1 MPVDPEYLHLV
12 YPDRNP
18 FLAFL
23 YGRNS
28 VDPKKKGRSVRDQ
41 LTSGR
46 DMCDKY
52 NWPILEEFKDTGLSA
67 SRYARKKRAD
77 FDDMLERIR
86 AGEPRIVVA
95 FEASRYY
102 RDLEVYVRL
111 RSACEEA
118 GVLLCYN
125 GMVYDLTKPADRKAT
140 AMDAVS
146 AEDELEGIRTRN
158 LNTAQKQA
166 DRGGPHGP
174 APYGFRR
181 TYDPETGDLIDQT
194 PHKTESKRVKKLF
207 EDRVAGKAKRAMA
220 AELNEAGERTRLGKL
235 WTARAVSMVL
245 RNRAYIGIRVHR
257 GVEHP
262 ATWDGFIDKSLF
274 DDVQALEDADQRTP
288 TASTA
293 VKHTYSGLPICS
305 VHEGAA
311 QPDKATVHWTTTGRR
326 NRMVYRCK
334 SLDLSVDAARFE
346 AYVEE
351 GLLAWLSSPEA
362 AEAFQKPADGGQAA
376 ADARARLTAMQQ
388 QLRSARKLA
397 RTFGEN
403 NRPLMSSESLS
414 ELETEL
420 TPEMEML
427 KETIK
432 RAETKIPKVLLDLL
446 GNPDAEGV
454 WQALTLSQRRFV
466 ISQVVTVRLFPARA
480 PGVKKIEPGRITL
493 SFYGQPGYVVAQR
506 NARRS
511 TRFADIGD

>member
-18 FLAFL
+18 FRAFL

-41 LTSGR
+41 ITSGR

-52 NWPILEEFKDTGLSA
+52 GWPILEEFKDTGLSA

-181 TYDPETGDLIDQT
+181 TYDPDTGDLIDQT

-220 AELNEAGERTRLGKL
+220 AELNAAGERTRLGKV
-235 WTARAVSMVL
+235 WTPRSVSMVL
-245 RNRAYIGIRVHR
+245 QNKAYIGIRLHR
-257 GVEHP
+257 GTEHK
-262 ATWDGFIDKSLF
+262 ATWDGFIDPKLF
-274 DDVQALEDADQRTP
+274 ADVQALEDAERKLP
-288 TASTA
+288 TVSSA
-293 VKHTYSGLPICS
+293 VRHTWSGLGICG

-311 QPDKATVHWTTTGRR
+311 QPDMAALRRTSTSRGRD
-326 NRMVYRCK
+326 VYRCN

-351 GLLAWLSSPEA
+351 ALVAWLSAPEA

-376 ADARARLTAMQQ
+376 ADARARLAAMQE

-414 ELETEL
+414 ELEIEL
-420 TPEMEML
+420 GPEMETL
-427 KETIK
+427 RETIK
-432 RAETKIPKVLLDLL
+432 KAEAKVPNVLKDLL
-446 GNPDAEGV
+446 GNPDAEEV
-454 WQALTLSQRRFV
+454 WQALTLAQKRLV

-493 SFYGQPGYVVAQR
+493 SFYGQPGYVMAQR

-511 TRFADIGD
+511 TRFVDIGD